1 MNKKQISVM
10 VSLAIILVSGAP
22 LFAADKKDVADPVL
36 KEVINELSPKMPRFI
51 DKYGPSIFVS
61 DEQVTRAALLLA
73 LYEYDKRNSAAS
85 LAANF
90 ASKKDFDLLSTRL
103 SVIEKSGASGK
114 SSAAAGS
121 SVDMIKLMNDL
132 DPNMPMLLDNNL
144 ANSKV
149 FKDLQ
154 KKVDMMGLSAS
165 SSGKSVPN
173 IALTNM
179 KTDIDNLNKRIE
191 TFEMASKQQTV
202 SARDSGKSSKELD
215 ELKLSF
221 AQIQKSYVNIAKRID
236 ELENRP
242 VMTASSKD
250 GKVSDAQIEALN
262 AKINSIKNTVSDIP
276 TNNYVKSEIN
286 KTSANVKRLEQ
297 KINELESSGV
307 SSGAGESK
315 SSTGTF
321 AKISLGLTM
330 VAALFVA
337 R

>member
-1 MNKKQISVM
+1 MNKKHISIVLSLSVM
-10 VSLAIILVSGAP
+10 LLNGTP
-22 LFAADKKDVADPVL
+22 LFSADKKDVADPIL

-51 DKYGPSIFVS
+51 DKYGPNIFVS
-61 DEQVTRAALLLA
+61 DEQVTRAGLILA
-73 LYEYDKRNSAAS
+73 LYEYDKRNSVAGIS
-85 LAANF
+85 ANF
-90 ASKKDFDLLSTRL
+90 VSKKDFDLLNSRL
-103 SVIEKSGASGK
+103 SVIEKSGPGKGSSSG
-114 SSAAAGS
+114 A

-165 SSGKSVPN
+165 SSSGQSVSN
-173 IALTNM
+173 VALVNM

-191 TFEMASKQQTV
+191 TFEMTSKQQ
-202 SARDSGKSSKELD
+202 SLGAKDSGKSSKDLD
-215 ELKLSF
+215 DLKLSL

-242 VMTASSKD
+242 VMVASSKD

-262 AKINSIKNTVSDIP
+262 SKINSIRKTVSDIP
-276 TNNYVKSEIN
+276 TNDYVKTEIS
-286 KTSANVKRLEQ
+286 KTSQDVKRLEK
-297 KINELESSGV
+297 KINEIESSGGV
-307 SSGAGESK
+307 AGISESK

-330 VAALFVA
+330 VAALFIA

>member
-1 MNKKQISVM
+1 MNKKQIS
-10 VSLAIILVSGAP
+10 IILSLLIMFFSGTP
-22 LFAADKKDVADPVL
+22 LFSADKKDVADPIL

-61 DEQVTRAALLLA
+61 DEQVTRAGLILA
-73 LYEYDKRNSAAS
+73 LYEYDKRNSVAS
-85 LAANF
+85 ISANF
-90 ASKKDFDLLSTRL
+90 VSKRDFDLLSTRL
-103 SVIEKSGASGK
+103 SLIEKSGSGK
-114 SSAAAGS
+114 ASASGS

-165 SSGKSVPN
+165 SSSGQSIPN
-173 IALTNM
+173 VALVNM
-179 KTDIDNLNKRIE
+179 KTDITNLSKRIE
-191 TFEMASKQQTV
+191 AFEMTSKQQIL
-202 SARDSGKSSKELD
+202 SGSDSGRSSKDLD

-236 ELENRP
+236 ELENKP
-242 VMTASSKD
+242 VMIASSKD
-250 GKVSDAQIEALN
+250 GKASDSQIEALN
-262 AKINSIKNTVSDIP
+262 AKINSIRNTVSDIP
-276 TNNYVKSEIN
+276 TNDYVKAEIN
-286 KTSANVKRLEQ
+286 KTSQDVKRLEK
-297 KINELESSGV
+297 KIGEIESSGV
-307 SSGAGESK
+307 SSGVSESK

-330 VAALFVA
+330 IAALFIA

>member
-10 VSLAIILVSGAP
+10 VSLAIILVSGTP
-22 LFAADKKDVADPVL
+22 LFSADKKDVADPVL

-51 DKYGPSIFVS
+51 DKYGPNIFVS
-61 DEQVTRAALLLA
+61 DEQVTRSALLLA

-85 LAANF
+85 LSANF
-90 ASKKDFDLLSTRL
+90 VSKKDFDSLNTRV
-103 SVIEKSGASGK
+103 SVIEKSGQTGK
-114 SSAAAGS
+114 SSASSAGT

-154 KKVDMMGLSAS
+154 KKVDMMGLAS
-165 SSGKSVPN
+165 SSGSGQQPVSN
-173 IALTNM
+173 VAMVNM
-179 KTDIDNLNKRIE
+179 KTDISNLSKRIE
-191 TFEMASKQQTV
+191 AFEMSSK
-202 SARDSGKSSKELD
+202 SAGSNVKPSKELD
-215 ELKLSF
+215 DLKLSF
-221 AQIQKSYVNIAKRID
+221 AQIQKSYVNIAKRLD
-236 ELENRP
+236 ELENKP
-242 VMTASSKD
+242 LMASSSD
-250 GKVSDAQIEALN
+250 GRISNAQIEALN
-262 AKINSIKNTVSDIP
+262 ARINSIKNEVSDIP
-276 TNNYVKSEIN
+276 TNNNMKSEIN
-286 KTSANVKRLEQ
+286 KTSADVKRLEQ

-307 SSGAGESK
+307 SAGSGASK

>member
-10 VSLAIILVSGAP
+10 VSLAIILVSGTP
-22 LFAADKKDVADPVL
+22 LFSADKKDVADPVL

-85 LAANF
+85 LSANF
-90 ASKKDFDLLSTRL
+90 VSKKDFDLLSTRL
-103 SVIEKSGASGK
+103 SVIEKSGPAGK
-114 SSAAAGS
+114 SSAATGT

-154 KKVDMMGLSAS
+154 KKVDMMGLAAS
-165 SSGKSVPN
+165 SGSGQQPVSNV
-173 IALTNM
+173 AMVNM
-179 KTDIDNLNKRIE
+179 KTDISNLSKRIE
-191 TFEMASKQQTV
+191 AFEMSSK
-202 SARDSGKSSKELD
+202 SAGSNVKPSKELD
-215 ELKLSF
+215 DLKLSF
-221 AQIQKSYVNIAKRID
+221 AQIQKSYVNIAKRLD
-236 ELENRP
+236 ELENNKP
-242 VMTASSKD
+242 IMVASSN
-250 GKVSDAQIEALN
+250 GKISDAQIEALN
-262 AKINSIKNTVSDIP
+262 AKINSIKNEVSDIP
-276 TNNYVKSEIN
+276 TNNNMKSEIN
-286 KTSANVKRLEQ
+286 KTSADVKRLEK

-307 SSGAGESK
+307 SAGSGESK

>member
-1 MNKKQISVM
+1 MNKKQISIM
-10 VSLAIILVSGAP
+10 LSLSIMLLSGTP
-22 LFAADKKDVADPVL
+22 LFSADKKDVADPIL
-36 KEVINELSPKMPRFI
+36 KEVINELSPKMPRFV

-61 DEQVTRAALLLA
+61 DEQVTRAGLILA
-73 LYEYDKRNSAAS
+73 LYEYDKRNSVAS
-85 LAANF
+85 LSANF
-90 ASKKDFDLLSTRL
+90 VSKRDFDLLSTRL
-103 SVIEKSGASGK
+103 SFIEKSGGK
-114 SSAAAGS
+114 SSGSGS

-165 SSGKSVPN
+165 SGSGQSVPN
-173 IALTNM
+173 VALVNM
-179 KTDIDNLNKRIE
+179 KTDINNLSKRIE
-191 TFEMASKQQTV
+191 TFEMSSKSTNYT
-202 SARDSGKSSKELD
+202 GKPSKELD

-242 VMTASSKD
+242 MMVSAKD
-250 GKVSDAQIEALN
+250 GIKVSDAQIEGLN
-262 AKINSIKNTVSDIP
+262 AKINSIKKTVSSIP
-276 TNNYVKSEIN
+276 TNDYVKAEIS
-286 KTSANVKRLEQ
+286 KTSQDVKRLER
-297 KINELESSGV
+297 KIDEIESSGGSV
-307 SSGAGESK
+307 GISESK

-321 AKISLGLTM
+321 AKISLGITM
-330 VAALFVA
+330 IAALFVA

>member
-10 VSLAIILVSGAP
+10 VSLAIILVSGTP
-22 LFAADKKDVADPVL
+22 LFSADKKDVADPVL

-85 LAANF
+85 LSANF
-90 ASKKDFDLLSTRL
+90 VSKKDFDLLNTRL
-103 SVIEKSGASGK
+103 SVIEKSGPAGK
-114 SSAAAGS
+114 SSASAGT

-154 KKVDMMGLSAS
+154 KKVDMMGLAS
-165 SSGKSVPN
+165 SSGSGQQPVSN
-173 IALTNM
+173 VAMVNM
-179 KTDIDNLNKRIE
+179 KTDITNLSKRIE
-191 TFEMASKQQTV
+191 AFEMSSK
-202 SARDSGKSSKELD
+202 SAGSNMKSSKELD
-215 ELKLSF
+215 DLKLSF
-221 AQIQKSYVNIAKRID
+221 AQIQKSYVNIAKRLD
-236 ELENRP
+236 DLENKP
-242 VMTASSKD
+242 LTASSSD
-250 GKVSDAQIEALN
+250 GRISNAQIEALN

-276 TNNYVKSEIN
+276 TNNNMKSEIN
-286 KTSANVKRLEQ
+286 KTSADVKRLEQ

-307 SSGAGESK
+307 SSGSGESK

-330 VAALFVA
+330 VAALFIA

>member
-10 VSLAIILVSGAP
+10 VSLAIILVSGTP
-22 LFAADKKDVADPVL
+22 LFSADKKDVADPVL

-51 DKYGPSIFVS
+51 DKYGPNIFVS

-85 LAANF
+85 LSANF
-90 ASKKDFDLLSTRL
+90 VSKKDFDLLNTRL
-103 SVIEKSGASGK
+103 SVIEKSGPAGK
-114 SSAAAGS
+114 SSAATGT

-154 KKVDMMGLSAS
+154 KKVDMMGLAS
-165 SSGKSVPN
+165 SSGSGQQPVSN
-173 IALTNM
+173 VAMVNM
-179 KTDIDNLNKRIE
+179 KTDISNLSKRIE
-191 TFEMASKQQTV
+191 AFEMSSK
-202 SARDSGKSSKELD
+202 SAGSVKSSKELD
-215 ELKLSF
+215 DLKLSF
-221 AQIQKSYVNIAKRID
+221 AQIQKSYVNIAKRLD
-236 ELENRP
+236 ELENKP
-242 VMTASSKD
+242 LTASSSD
-250 GKVSDAQIEALN
+250 GRISNAQIEALN
-262 AKINSIKNTVSDIP
+262 AKINSIKNEVSDIP
-276 TNNYVKSEIN
+276 TNNNMKSEIN
-286 KTSANVKRLEQ
+286 KTSADVKRLEK

-307 SSGAGESK
+307 SAGSGESK

>member
-10 VSLAIILVSGAP
+10 VSLAIILVSGTP
-22 LFAADKKDVADPVL
+22 LFSADKKDVADPVL

-51 DKYGPSIFVS
+51 DKYGPNIFVS

-85 LAANF
+85 LSANF
-90 ASKKDFDLLSTRL
+90 VSKKDFDLLNTRL
-103 SVIEKSGASGK
+103 SVIEKSGPAGK
-114 SSAAAGS
+114 SSAATGT

-154 KKVDMMGLSAS
+154 KKVDMMGLAS
-165 SSGKSVPN
+165 SSGSGQQPVSN
-173 IALTNM
+173 VAMVNM
-179 KTDIDNLNKRIE
+179 KTDISNLSKRIE
-191 TFEMASKQQTV
+191 AFEMSSK
-202 SARDSGKSSKELD
+202 SAGSVKSSKELD
-215 ELKLSF
+215 DLKLSF
-221 AQIQKSYVNIAKRID
+221 AQIQKSYVNIAKRLD
-236 ELENRP
+236 ELENKP
-242 VMTASSKD
+242 LMASSSD
-250 GKVSDAQIEALN
+250 GRISNAQIEALN
-262 AKINSIKNTVSDIP
+262 AKINSIKNEVSDIP
-276 TNNYVKSEIN
+276 TNNNMKSEIN
-286 KTSANVKRLEQ
+286 KTSADVKRLEK

-307 SSGAGESK
+307 SAGSGESK

>member
-1 MNKKQISVM
+1 MNKKHISIVLSLTVM
-10 VSLAIILVSGAP
+10 LLNCTP
-22 LFAADKKDVADPVL
+22 LFSADKKDVADPVL

-103 SVIEKSGASGK
+103 SVIEKSGTSGK

-154 KKVDMMGLSAS
+154 KKVDMMGMTASSAS
-165 SSGKSVPN
+165 GQQSVPN
-173 IALTNM
+173 VAMVNM
-179 KTDIDNLNKRIE
+179 KTDISNLNKRIE
-191 TFEMASKQQTV
+191 AFEMSSKN
-202 SARDSGKSSKELD
+202 SGSNIKPSKELD
-215 ELKLSF
+215 DLKLSF

-250 GKVSDAQIEALN
+250 GKISDAQIEALN

-286 KTSANVKRLEQ
+286 KTSADVKRLEQ

-330 VAALFVA
+330 VAALFIA

>member
-10 VSLAIILVSGAP
+10 VSLAIILVSGTP
-22 LFAADKKDVADPVL
+22 LFSADKKDVADPVL

-51 DKYGPSIFVS
+51 DKYGPNIFVS
-61 DEQVTRAALLLA
+61 DEQVTRSALLLA

-85 LAANF
+85 LSANF
-90 ASKKDFDLLSTRL
+90 VSKKDFDLLNTRL
-103 SVIEKSGASGK
+103 SVIEKSGPAGK
-114 SSAAAGS
+114 SPASAGT

-154 KKVDMMGLSAS
+154 KKVDMMGLAS
-165 SSGKSVPN
+165 SSGSGQQPVSN
-173 IALTNM
+173 VAMVNM
-179 KTDIDNLNKRIE
+179 KTDISNLSKRIE
-191 TFEMASKQQTV
+191 AFEMSSK
-202 SARDSGKSSKELD
+202 SAGSNVKPSKELD
-215 ELKLSF
+215 DLKLSF
-221 AQIQKSYVNIAKRID
+221 AQIQKSYVNIAKRLD
-236 ELENRP
+236 ELENKP
-242 VMTASSKD
+242 LMASSSD
-250 GKVSDAQIEALN
+250 GRISNAQIEALN
-262 AKINSIKNTVSDIP
+262 AKINSIKNEVSDIP
-276 TNNYVKSEIN
+276 TNNNMKSEIN
-286 KTSANVKRLEQ
+286 KTSADVKRLEQ

-307 SSGAGESK
+307 SAGSGASK

>member
-10 VSLAIILVSGAP
+10 VSLAIILVSGTP
-22 LFAADKKDVADPVL
+22 LFSADKKDVADPVL

-51 DKYGPSIFVS
+51 DKYGPNIFVS

-85 LAANF
+85 LSANF
-90 ASKKDFDLLSTRL
+90 VSKKDFDLLNTRL
-103 SVIEKSGASGK
+103 SVIEKSGPAGK
-114 SSAAAGS
+114 SSAATGT

-154 KKVDMMGLSAS
+154 KKVDMMGLAS
-165 SSGKSVPN
+165 SSGSGQQPVSN
-173 IALTNM
+173 VAMVNM
-179 KTDIDNLNKRIE
+179 KTDISNLSKRIE
-191 TFEMASKQQTV
+191 AFEMSSK
-202 SARDSGKSSKELD
+202 SAGSVKSSKELD
-215 ELKLSF
+215 DLKLSF
-221 AQIQKSYVNIAKRID
+221 AQIQKSYVNIAKRLD
-236 ELENRP
+236 ELENKP
-242 VMTASSKD
+242 LTASS
-250 GKVSDAQIEALN
+250 SDSRISNAQIEALN
-262 AKINSIKNTVSDIP
+262 AKINSIKNEVSDIP
-276 TNNYVKSEIN
+276 TNNNMKSEIN
-286 KTSANVKRLEQ
+286 KTSADVKRLEK

-307 SSGAGESK
+307 SAGSGESK